1 MRFLPFTSLALLV
14 LGAGSFAQQF
24 KNPNNLGPDMPTPQ
38 PVVELMLKAAR
49 VKPGETVYDLGCGD
63 GRIVITAAQE
73 FDAKG
78 VGVEM
83 SRDIFDK
90 TEARVKSLN
99 LQDKVQVIHG
109 NALHVDLSPADV
121 VTLYLLTSSNDR
133 LKPSLSKLHPGARVV
148 SHDYQIRGWV
158 PASVQTV
165 TVMGM
170 LHTVYVYEIKAKG

>member
-1 MRFLPFTSLALLV
+1 MRLLQITSLALL
-14 LGAGSFAQQF
+14 GAVGFAQQF

-38 PVVELMLKAAR
+38 PVVEMMLKAAKI
-49 VKPGETVYDLGCGD
+49 KPGDVVYDLGCGD

-73 FDAKG
+73 YDAKG

-90 TEARVKSLN
+90 TEARVKSLG

-121 VTLYLLTSSNDR
+121 VTLYLLTSSNER
-133 LKPSLSKLHPGARVV
+133 LKPSLAKLHPGARVV
-148 SHDYQIRGWV
+148 SHDFQIRGWV
-158 PASVQTV
+158 PVSVQKV

-170 LHTVYVYEIKAKG
+170 VHTVYLYEIKPKG

>member
-1 MRFLPFTSLALLV
+1 MRLLQITSLALL
-14 LGAGSFAQQF
+14 GAVAFAQQF

-38 PVVELMLKAAR
+38 PVVEMMLKAAK
-49 VKPGETVYDLGCGD
+49 VKPGEVVYDLGCGD

-73 FDAKG
+73 YDAKG
-78 VGVEM
+78 VGIEM

-90 TEARVKSLN
+90 TEARVKSLG

-121 VTLYLLTSSNDR
+121 VTLYLLTSSNER
-133 LKPSLSKLHPGARVV
+133 LKPSLAKLHPGARVV
-148 SHDYQIRGWV
+148 SHDFQIRGWV
-158 PASVQTV
+158 PTSVQKV

-170 LHTVYVYEIKAKG
+170 VHTVYLYEIKPKG